1 MATKQGLG
9 VGYVPLA
16 FATPY
21 LQNGQLVT
29 LLPDYPLQSMP
40 LHFVYPY
47 SSYTP
52 ARVKC
57 FLHWIE
63 SLIADNPLWQEQH

>member
-1 MATKQGLG
+1 MATKKGLG

-52 ARVKC
+52 TRVKC

-63 SLIADNPLWQEQH
+63 SLADNPLWQEQH